1 MLVAALLAVEP
12 TTKNPMVP
20 ETNELIYSFIAFI
33 VLVVLFLKF
42 AYPAVKKG
50 MDDRTQRIRSNLDE
64 AEKAKNEATSVLTEY
79 QHQLQDAKGES
90 NRIIEEARQQ
100 ADKLRKD
107 LAAQAQNEVNEMKA
121 KAAEDIK
128 AAQARATADLQ
139 ASIGDLVI
147 QLSEKV
153 IERNLDRDTNIALVN
168 RYIEQ
173 VAAP

>member
-1 MLVAALLAVEP
+1 MYAAMLLAQ
-12 TTKNPMVP
+12 TTKNPIVP
-20 ETNELIYSFIAFI
+20 EVNELFYSLVAFV

-50 MDDRTQRIRSNLDE
+50 MDDRTQRIRNNLDE
-64 AEKAKNEATSVLTEY
+64 AEKAKNEASSVLTEY
-79 QHQLQDAKGES
+79 QHQLQDAKGET

-100 ADKLRKD
+100 ADKVRKD
-107 LAAQAQNEVNEMKA
+107 LTAQAQKEVDEMKA

-168 RYIEQ
+168 RYIDQ
-173 VAAP
+173 VATP